1 MPELPEVE
9 TIKRG
14 LGKLLPGKTIA
25 NVTFD
30 NPQSFPNAPGDVR
43 QFLIGAKILDV
54 KRRAKVL
61 LIDLDSK
68 YTLVIHLKMTGQLV
82 YVRKQESSVIRRQS
96 SVKTEDRRQ
105 KTEDSAPLERW
116 GGGHPNDSLIGN
128 LPDKS
133 TRVTF
138 DFDD

>member
-14 LGKLLPGKTIA
+14 LGKLLPGKAIA

-30 NPQSFPNAPGDVR
+30 NPKSFPNAPSEVR
-43 QFLIGAKILDV
+43 RFLIGAKILDV

-82 YVRKQESSVIRRQS
+82 YIRKQESSAS
-96 SVKTEDRRQ
+96 SLSHSNAT
-105 KTEDSAPLERW
+105 
-116 GGGHPNDSLIGN
+116 
-128 LPDKS
+128 
-133 TRVTF
+133 
-138 DFDD
+138 